1 MVNCVFRENVMY
13 GGWRPL
19 IEEVLCYYVDVKL
32 YILKVMFMLP
42 DALGFQIAIPAVSY
56 ANAPT

>member
-1 MVNCVFRENVMY
+1 MY
-13 GGWRPL
+13 SGWRPL

-42 DALGFQIAIPAVSY
+42 DALRFRIAIPAVSY